1 MGRLKSANQQCRI
14 KNEEYEKL
22 VNEAVEA
29 YCQMP
34 SSQKAR
40 LLTCA
45 RRFGVPKSTISACLN
60 GRISKLESAQLRQKL
75 FPQEEQVL
83 VEYLKDSACRG
94 FPDTREQCERR
105 ANEILRT
112 RSMGLEHPVSSSWLD
127 RFLDHHGTSICTFW
141 SKTHSSLQGGA
152 LNETVVNHWFQLL
165 EEIVTKYSI
174 APDCIFSMDETS
186 TFLDKPTS
194 KTLHIGATESSRQP
208 IAIRNENRETA
219 TLIPIISAAGKVF
232 KPTIIF
238 KGE

>member
-1 MGRLKSANQQCRI
+1 
-14 KNEEYEKL
+14 
-22 VNEAVEA
+22 
-29 YCQMP
+29 
-34 SSQKAR
+34 
-40 LLTCA
+40 
-45 RRFGVPKSTISACLN
+45 
-60 GRISKLESAQLRQKL
+60 L

-83 VEYLKDSACRG
+83 VEYLKDSARRG
-94 FPDTREQCERR
+94 FPDTREWCERK

-112 RSMGLEHPVSSSWLD
+112 WSMGLEHPVSSSWLN
-127 RFLDHHGTSICTFW
+127 RFLDRHGTSICTFW